1 MNNENLNQNSIQDD
15 PEFKEIWDLS
25 SSYKFKEAESND
37 EAWAKFQATIQPKA
51 KLKVTYSR
59 TRILAYA
66 AVFGLFVLSG
76 IVLFNMNRFNS
87 QNPLSVSNQIT
98 KSGEM
103 KTLKLPDG
111 SVITMNGSSTVSYE
125 LTATERKI
133 VLKGQAHFEVAPIKT
148 APFKVQTEKGL
159 ITVLGTGFDVVAYPN
174 KELSVSVNH
183 GKVSVENNNKK
194 VILTQ
199 GMAASTNGNELNSIA
214 MDSTTVQ
221 WRGNFL
227 TFQEANVQTVVETI
241 ENKYNVELLA
251 DKKLDNKKFTGK
263 FKQNASIK
271 EILEVLNVTMGKIE
285 LEKK

>member
-25 SSYKFKEAESND
+25 SSYKFKEAEGND
-37 EAWAKFQATIQPKA
+37 EAWAKFQAAVQPKA
-51 KLKVTYSR
+51 ELKVTYSR

-66 AVFGLFVLSG
+66 AVIGLFILSG
-76 IVLFNMNRFNS
+76 IVLFNMNSFNS
-87 QNPLSVSNQIT
+87 QNPLTVSNQIT
-98 KSGEM
+98 QSGEM

-133 VLKGQAHFEVAPIKT
+133 TLKGQAHFEVAPIKS
-148 APFKVQTEKGL
+148 APFKVQTDKGL
-159 ITVLGTGFDVVAYPN
+159 VTVLGTGFDVVAYPN

-199 GMAASTNGNELNSIA
+199 GMSAKTNGNELNAIA

-227 TFQEANVQTVVETI
+227 TFQAANIQTVVETI
-241 ENKYNVELLA
+241 ENKYNVELVA
-251 DKKLDNKKFTGK
+251 DKKLEDKKFTGK
-263 FKQNASIK
+263 FKQNASIN

>member
-15 PEFKEIWDLS
+15 PDFKEIWDLS

-37 EAWAKFQATIQPKA
+37 EAWAKFQAAVQPKA
-51 KLKVTYSR
+51 KMKVTYSR

-66 AVFGLFVLSG
+66 AVLGLFILSG

-87 QNPLSVSNQIT
+87 QNPLSVSNQMT

-148 APFKVQTEKGL
+148 APFKVQTDKGL

-199 GMAASTNGNELNSIA
+199 GMAAKTMGNELNSVV

-227 TFQEANVQTVVETI
+227 AFQDANINTVIETI
-241 ENKYNVELLA
+241 ENKYNVEIQA
-251 DKKLDNKKFTGK
+251 DKKLDDKKFTGK
-263 FKQNASIK
+263 FKQNASLK
-271 EILEVLNVTMGKIE
+271 EILEVLNVTIGKIE